1 MDTGDVVKTM
11 VLLQELPTEAPTV
24 LKEHHIPAS
33 DWDMLLRAAVESM
46 RGTYAATTSD
56 KRRFIEAVLDY
67 GVDEGAFS
75 NWSFVGTENRQDYKV
90 DLSDGTEICI
100 EAKGCPDGNNT
111 TIWDRPAWADE
122 FVVWCL
128 CPESLVNPPGEGVW
142 SGVATRLLPKVTA
155 EHVVVD
161 AMLFWDGRCGSSIRR
176 CPKRYGVTGALR
188 AKATEIPAQQGKGDW
203 LPPPCM
209 YLFPASV
216 PNIRNNR
223 IPRVHTVDTCRFA
236 NAMLELFN
244 VPAEERP
251 SYVHEAHIEAEGSA
265 SGTRIKPSVVSR
277 CWPDREEREVTTRSK
292 LLRRE

>member
-1 MDTGDVVKTM
+1 MA
-11 VLLQELPTEAPTV
+11 LLQTLPKEAPLV
-24 LKEHHIPAS
+24 LQEHHIPAS

-46 RGTYAATTSD
+46 RGTFAATTVD
-56 KRRFIEAVLDY
+56 KRRFIEAVLDF
-67 GVDEGAFS
+67 GVAQNIFAD
-75 NWSFVGTENRQDYKV
+75 WSFVGTENRQDYKV
-90 DLSDGTEICI
+90 CLSDGAEVCI

-176 CPKRYGVTGALR
+176 CPKRYGVTGTLR
-188 AKATEIPAQQGKGDW
+188 AKATEIPAQQGKDDW
-203 LPPPCM
+203 LPPPCI

-223 IPRVHTVDTCRFA
+223 IPRVHTVETCRFA

-244 VPAEERP
+244 VPAEERA

-277 CWPDREEREVTTRSK
+277 CWPDGDDREVTTRWK